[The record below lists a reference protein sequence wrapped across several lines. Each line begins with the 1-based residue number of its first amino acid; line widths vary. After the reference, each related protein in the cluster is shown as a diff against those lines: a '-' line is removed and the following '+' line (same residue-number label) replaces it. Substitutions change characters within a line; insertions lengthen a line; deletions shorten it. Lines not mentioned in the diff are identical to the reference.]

1 MTADSPKVGQW
12 LFASCSAE
20 DYGQILALG
29 TDANGADVMDIRI
42 CNPQDLLRF
51 EHSPDEHNGWV
62 APLTLLDLPEGTPV
76 ILRAVQWERSGDCV
90 VCNTPSN
97 GCFRCTKLFWLR
109 DAPTTGLPP

>member
-1 MTADSPKVGQW
+1 
-12 LFASCSAE
+12 
-20 DYGQILALG
+20 
-29 TDANGADVMDIRI
+29 
-42 CNPQDLLRF
+42 
-51 EHSPDEHNGWV
+51 
-62 APLTLLDLPEGTPV
+62 LLDLPEGTPV